1 MNVWHEFHYCG
12 DMEFI
17 LAQLSILI
25 WLSLISFILAK
36 FPVQRLN
43 ILISGGS
50 GNGTFSSQRGS
61 SNIACLLSLCKA
73 SPIFLQQHSLA
84 AAMANII
91 KCPVNTHTH
100 THNQPHLPSLYC
112 CSLPLL
118 FLPDYHSV
126 AVHEGKKVH
135 WSAKVSSHFTGWVC
149 AVLLSCP
156 WMGIAHFTWQT
167 SGKPHWRG
175 TERGSQRRSQG
186 SGQGLAGGR

>member
-1 MNVWHEFHYCG
+1 MHISSHSFTLKPICPTRAYALNVWHEFHYCG

-25 WLSLISFILAK
+25 WLSLISFIVAK

-73 SPIFLQQHSLA
+73 SPIFLQQHSLR

-91 KCPVNTHTH
+91 KCPVNTPLHTH
-100 THNQPHLPSLYC
+100 IYTQTDTHKITSPFSLPILVF
-112 CSLPLL
+112 PLL
-118 FLPDYHSV
+118 FLPGYHSV
-126 AVHEGKKVH
+126 AVHK
-135 WSAKVSSHFTGWVC
+135 
-149 AVLLSCP
+149 
-156 WMGIAHFTWQT
+156 
-167 SGKPHWRG
+167 R
-175 TERGSQRRSQG
+175 
-186 SGQGLAGGR
+186 